1 VAIPLTTAVPPTTR
15 RVSRRRLVVIFI
27 ALLVGMFV
35 SAIDQMVVTTL
46 ALSIVRDLDLA
57 ASTAAGQTG
66 WLVTAYLL
74 TSTAV
79 MPLAGKI
86 SDLHGRK
93 PTYIVAMGLFV
104 LGSLGAALSV
114 TMPMLIIA
122 RAVQGLGSGALVSV
136 TFAVLADLVSP
147 RERGKYQ
154 GGFGAVFASSSLLG
168 PVIGG
173 LFAGGSTIFGI
184 AVDWHAV
191 FALNIP
197 IGVLAIVV
205 NAVLLPPARRRIG
218 ARLDLVGAVLMVV
231 GVSSVLLAVQWG
243 GQSFPWGSWQVLL
256 PLVGGLAVLAGFVVW
271 EDRTV
276 EPIVPIRLFRE
287 RVFAILNLGS
297 FLLGVTFSGLL
308 IYLTVF
314 VQLAQRVSP
323 AEAGLGMLPLTL
335 GMVGTSVL
343 TGLLAS
349 RFGRFRI
356 FILLGAPLLALG
368 AVLLTTLSADS
379 SMWTVR
385 VFALVVGI
393 GAGLMQQM
401 FILGTQNSATDDDL
415 GVVTVSS
422 TFFRTLG
429 GAVGGSLFG
438 VLLTLRLTSLDTIG
452 SGTPEAY
459 VAAMAPIFLTVAA
472 FAVVIFVTTLF
483 VPDQKLRD
491 LDEEAL
497 ALAELGVTER

>member
-1 VAIPLTTAVPPTTR
+1 MTTTSAPPPTR
-15 RVSRRRLVVIFI
+15 RVSRGRLLVIFV
-27 ALLVGMFV
+27 ALLIGMFV

-46 ALSIVRDLDLA
+46 ALSIVRDLDGA

-86 SDLHGRK
+86 SDLYGRK
-93 PTYIVAMGLFV
+93 LTYVVAMGLFV
-104 LGSLGAALSV
+104 LGSLVAALSI
-114 TMPMLIIA
+114 TMPMLILA
-122 RAVQGLGSGALVSV
+122 RGIQGVGSGALVSI

-173 LFAGGSTIFGI
+173 LFAGGGTLFGI

-197 IGVLAIVV
+197 IGVLAIAV
-205 NAVLLPPARRRIG
+205 NAFLLPPSVRRERPK
-218 ARLDLVGAVLMVV
+218 LDVTGAVLMVA
-231 GVSSVLLAVQWG
+231 GVSGVLLAAQWG
-243 GQSFPWGSWQVLL
+243 GQSFPWNSWQVLL
-256 PLVGGLAVLAGFVVW
+256 PGLGGLVLVVAFVLW
-271 EDRTV
+271 ERRAV
-276 EPIVPIRLFRE
+276 EPILPIRLFRE
-287 RVFAILNLGS
+287 RTFSILNLGS
-297 FLLGVTFSGLL
+297 LLLGVVFSGLL

-314 VQLAQRVSP
+314 VQLAQHVSP
-323 AEAGLGMLPLTL
+323 TEAGLSMLPLTL
-335 GMVGTSVL
+335 SMVGTSVL
-343 TGLLAS
+343 TGTLAS

-356 FILLGAPLLALG
+356 FILLGAPLLATG
-368 AVLLTTLSADS
+368 GVLLTTLTPES
-379 SMWTVR
+379 SIWTVR
-385 VFALVVGI
+385 VFALVVGV

-401 FILGTQNSATDDDL
+401 FILGAQNAATDDDL

-438 VLLTLRLTSLDTIG
+438 VLLTLRLSSVDAIDG
-452 SGTPEAY
+452 ASPSAY
-459 VAAMAPIFLTVAA
+459 VSAMTPIFLTVAA

-483 VPDQKLRD
+483 VPDRKLRD
-491 LDEEAL
+491 LDEETL
-497 ALAELGVTER
+497 ALAELGVTQA